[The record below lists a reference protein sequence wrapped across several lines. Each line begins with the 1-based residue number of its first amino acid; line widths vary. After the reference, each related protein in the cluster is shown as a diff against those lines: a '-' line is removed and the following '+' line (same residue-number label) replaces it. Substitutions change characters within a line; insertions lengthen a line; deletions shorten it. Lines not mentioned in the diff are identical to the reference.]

1 MGVGQK
7 KNARN
12 SPIGRITKGDHLL
25 WSDLHYIL
33 LLQNRQGKV
42 KLFFSLE
49 EPPGPLRRASKGGKE
64 AAGGGRQILPSF
76 LTESSPSCYIDRCG
90 LTINK

>member
-12 SPIGRITKGDHLL
+12 SPIGRVTKGDHLL

-33 LLQNRQGKV
+33 LQNRPKKV
-42 KLFFSLE
+42 KLFFSPE
-49 EPPGPLRRASKGGKE
+49 EPPGPVGWPSEGGKE
-64 AAGGGRQILPSF
+64 ASGGAKQLDRDPPAGYSLWTNCFVYLFAGKLV
-76 LTESSPSCYIDRCG
+76 
-90 LTINK
+90 